1 MGKMHWDARTSTK
14 YLEMLIQE
22 KDAGGHNKWNWELVT
37 KQLSACI
44 NKEVNSRQCENR
56 LFVLKGHYKSHV
68 RLSNMTGLVRDPI
81 TNKVD
86 VEKENDT
93 ERWHKFL
100 ADFPKCGYAIVT
112 KGLANAELME
122 QIFQGT
128 TAIGVGG
135 CFSPAMA
142 RGKSILSKKLVS
154 LSTNDDNDEFGYVA
168 EEGDDD
174 VDPSEG
180 SGDNENID
188 SDYVGI
194 DLNVSNAAQSVSPPK
209 TVRTKLQG
217 GTSIKRKSEG
227 SIDTFEE
234 KIRRA
239 SIDNVIKL
247 LEKSVASKPM
257 DIFPL
262 VIQTLSRMGVVV
274 ARGQHYY
281 IRAVKYLEEEK
292 FAHMF
297 LALEDDEARW

>member
-1 MGKMHWDARTSTK
+1 
-14 YLEMLIQE
+14 
-22 KDAGGHNKWNWELVT
+22 
-37 KQLSACI
+37 
-44 NKEVNSRQCENR
+44 
-56 LFVLKGHYKSHV
+56 
-68 RLSNMTGLVRDPI
+68 MTGLARDPM

-86 VEKENDT
+86 IEKENDT

-100 ADFPKCGYAIVT
+100 ADFPKCGYAIAT
-112 KGLANAELME
+112 KGLANTELME

-128 TAIGVGG
+128 TTVGVGG

-142 RGKSILSKKLVS
+142 RG
-154 LSTNDDNDEFGYVA
+154 
-168 EEGDDD
+168 
-174 VDPSEG
+174 
-180 SGDNENID
+180 SGDNENIN
-188 SDYVGI
+188 SYSVGI
-194 DLNVSNAAQSVSPPK
+194 DLNVLNAAQSVSPPK

-217 GTSIKRKSEG
+217 GTSSKRKSEG

-234 KIRRA
+234 KRRRA

-262 VIQTLSRMGVVV
+262 VVQTLSRMGVAV

-281 IRAVKYLEEEK
+281 IHAVKYLEEEK

-297 LALEDDEARW
+297 LALEDDEARWWYLNDTLPNI